1 MKIQSKTLLFLL
13 LLPTL
18 AIATDGKMKG
28 KYTKE
33 KTVKKEFN
41 VNSGAGLNVNN
52 SYGNIDIVTWT
63 ENRTVIEVTIK
74 TNGDNEEKVIERLKE
89 INIELNGNASLVN
102 AETIFNEKK
111 SGWSW
116 WGSNTKSNV
125 SVEVNY
131 SIKLPITNTVDL
143 NND

>member
-1 MKIQSKTLLFLL
+1 MKLQSKTLLFLF
-13 LLPTL
+13 LLPAL
-18 AIATDGKMKG
+18 AFATNGKLKG

-33 KTVKKEFN
+33 KTVKKEFT
-41 VNSGAGLNVNN
+41 VNSNAGLTVKN
-52 SYGNIDIVTWT
+52 SYGNIDIVTWN

-89 INIELNGNASLVN
+89 INIEFSGNASLVT
-102 AETIFNEKK
+102 AETIFDNKK

-116 WGSNTKSNV
+116 WGSNNKNNV

-131 SIKLPITNTVDL
+131 SIKLPINNTVDFVS
-143 NND
+143 